1 MELKLKVSWHC
12 EGKLYSYQVFYFL
25 NCCLTFAISSQ
36 KQKYRYWALLSV
48 QVLSPFAETTC

>member
-12 EGKLYSYQVFYFL
+12 KGNVYSYQVLYFL
-25 NCCLTFAISSQ
+25 NCCLRFAISSQ

-48 QVLSPFAETTC
+48 QVLSPFATTT